1 MVLRTSEYEVFTA
14 NDGIEALEVLSRSTP
29 DLIISDI
36 MMPNMDGVQ
45 LVQKLRGDEKY
56 KLLPI
61 MILTVIEDSEKEY
74 ELLSLGADEYCEK
87 TVQRKILLRRIENLL
102 KRGK

>member
-1 MVLRTSEYEVFTA
+1 MVLRTSDYEVLTA
-14 NDGIEALEVLSRSTP
+14 TDGVEALNVLSQNKQP

-56 KLLPI
+56 KSLPI

-87 TVQRKILLRRIENLL
+87 TVQRKILLKRIENLL
-102 KRGK
+102 KR